1 MLQKPTTSNAAQAI
15 FAADLAKW
23 GPDVAPAA
31 CDLKFAE
38 LHCRTI
44 ARSHSENF
52 TVISWFLP
60 HELRQDFS
68 NFYAFCRWSDDLAD
82 EVEVHRRL
90 PLLDWWQQ
98 QLALCYSGR
107 PAHPVMLA
115 LQSTIEKH
123 RIPIAPL
130 EALLSAF
137 RQDQTKRRYADN
149 SELLDYCRRS
159 ADPVGR
165 VILRF
170 GNADRESNLP
180 LSDSIC
186 SGLQIANF
194 CQDMARDAKLDRIY
208 APRDL
213 WHRHQVDE
221 AMIMAAQCTPQLQS
235 MLEEWV
241 EQARQLFVNGAP
253 LLKSIP
259 SWLAMDVDLFR
270 RGGLAILDEIAAR
283 RFDVWTSRPTVSK
296 RVKFKLLC
304 HALKSR
310 FVGL

>member
-15 FAADLAKW
+15 FMADLAKW
-23 GPDVAPAA
+23 GPDMAPTA

-38 LHCRTI
+38 QHCRTI

-60 HELRQDFS
+60 RNLRQDFS

-82 EVEVHRRL
+82 EVEEQRRL
-90 PLLDWWQQ
+90 PLLDWWRQ

-115 LQSTIEKH
+115 LQSTVEKH

-130 EALLSAF
+130 EDLLSAF
-137 RQDQTKRRYADN
+137 RQDQTKRRYADQ
-149 SELLDYCRRS
+149 SDLLDYCRRS

-186 SGLQIANF
+186 TGLQIANF

-213 WHRHQVDE
+213 WQRHQVDE
-221 AMIMAAQCTPQLQS
+221 AMILAARCTPPLQS
-235 MLEEWV
+235 MLKEWV
-241 EQARQLFVNGAP
+241 EYARQLFVSGRP
-253 LLKSIP
+253 LVKSIP
-259 SWLAMDVDLFR
+259 SWLAVDVDLFL
-270 RGGLAILDEIAAR
+270 RGGTAILDEIEAR
-283 RFDVWTSRPTVSK
+283 RFDVWTARPTIPK
-296 RVKFKLLC
+296 HKKFKLLFQ
-304 HALKSR
+304 ALKSR
-310 FVGL
+310 FVG